1 MKGHNLNEHQFTRR
15 QEIIFLAMVSLFWF
29 AQYIYIPYQ
38 TAYLTLCGVSSSFT
52 GLVIG
57 AYGISQLVLRF
68 PIGLCVDRAGRH
80 KGFLMTGTLLA
91 GLASVFRISGGSGP
105 AFFAAN
111 LLSGMASAMWISFM
125 VFYTGHYPES
135 EQQTATSRIVLFN
148 NLGMLLGFLT
158 STLTYNRIGMRGVCF
173 LSICAGLLAFI
184 LSFLI
189 QEEGPPV
196 QEKKKRDLLVCCKGK
211 SLWFFAFLALIQQGI
226 QLTTAMSFTNQ
237 IIKDLGASDG
247 LLGLSS
253 VVYMMSAVFF
263 AAFASGGGC
272 KRKGSQFWIP
282 MVFVIVSVYCVLVPV
297 IKDISVLLMLQLLP
311 GVSTG
316 ILFSYLT
323 CEAMYGVPASC
334 KATAMGLFQAV
345 YAVGMTVFPA
355 ITGVLASKAGMR
367 AGYMMLAALS
377 LLGWGVSLL
386 YFKSG
391 KKTGA

>member
-1 MKGHNLNEHQFTRR
+1 MNEHQFTRR

-68 PIGLCVDRAGRH
+68 PIGLFADCAGRH
-80 KGFLMTGTLLA
+80 KGFLMAGTLLA
-91 GLASVFRISGGSGP
+91 GLASVLRISGCSGP
-105 AFFAAN
+105 AFLAAN

-125 VFYTGHYPES
+125 VFYTGHYTEP

-148 NLGMLLGFLT
+148 NLGMLMGFLT
-158 STLTYNRIGMRGVCF
+158 STLTYNRIGMRGICF
-173 LSICAGLLAFI
+173 LSICAGLLAFAF
-184 LSFLI
+184 SFFI
-189 QEEGPPV
+189 QEEGSRIK
-196 QEKKKRDLLVCCKGK
+196 EKKKRDLLMCCIGK
-211 SLWFFAFLALIQQGI
+211 RLWFFSFLALIQQGI
-226 QLTTAMSFTNQ
+226 QLTAAMSFTNQ
-237 IIKDLGASDG
+237 IIKDLGASDR

-253 VVYMMSAVFF
+253 VIYMISAVFF

-272 KRKGSQFWIP
+272 KRKGSRFWIP

-297 IKDISVLLMLQLLP
+297 IEDIPVLLLLQILP

-323 CEAMYGVPASC
+323 CEAMSGVPASC
-334 KATAMGLFQAV
+334 KATAMGFFQAV
-345 YAVGMTVFPA
+345 YAVGMTAFPP
-355 ITGVLASKAGMR
+355 ITGVLASKMGMR
-367 AGYMMLAALS
+367 TGYMMLAAFS
-377 LLGWGVSLL
+377 FLGWGVSIL
-386 YFKSG
+386 YYKSY
-391 KKTGA
+391 KKTGV